1 MSLVPQRA
9 KTYHLQ
15 SSWELQATMHSS
27 MWDMTKEST
36 KCPTHLDCLWQS
48 RAGQLLKE
56 KRVWQCILTI
66 AVLPAAEPLGLSA
79 TLFSIFCKRVLG
91 SSSDNLRVSP
101 SVVLHVLLGPDQ
113 VSQELVESWVCVYLQ
128 LLSADAIF
136 TNVAARAPCYC
147 TVLKCKAERLCWLPG
162 PPVASI
168 QLAAKCM
175 AALCIILLTEV
186 HRKVLWGDRIR
197 LNEVTKKCQETKSY
211 KGADLHYLTLSIHV
225 ALP

>member
-1 MSLVPQRA
+1 MGIASNNALFNVGHDEGVHKVPNTLGLLVA
-9 KTYHLQ
+9 I
-15 SSWELQATMHSS
+15 SSWTAFERKASVTMY
-27 MWDMTKEST
+27 
-36 KCPTHLDCLWQS
+36 
-48 RAGQLLKE
+48 
-56 KRVWQCILTI
+56 
-66 AVLPAAEPLGLSA
+66 
-79 TLFSIFCKRVLG
+79 
-91 SSSDNLRVSP
+91 SDNSSFPCGGATRSISSP
-101 SVVLHVLLGPDQ
+101 FFHLLQTSFGFSHSYSFPLSVVLHVLLGPDQ
-113 VSQELVESWVCVYLQ
+113 GLVESWVCVYLQ

-162 PPVASI
+162 PPVASF

-211 KGADLHYLTLSIHV
+211 KGADLHYLTLSIHI

>member
-66 AVLPAAEPLGLSA
+66 AVFPAAEPLGLLA
-79 TLFSIFCKRVLG
+79 ALFFHLLQTSFGFFISLSYSFPL
-91 SSSDNLRVSP
+91 
-101 SVVLHVLLGPDQ
+101 SVVLHLLLGPDL

-162 PPVASI
+162 PPVASF

-186 HRKVLWGDRIR
+186 HRKVLWGDKIR
-197 LNEVTKKCQETKSY
+197 LKEVTKKMSRNQI
-211 KGADLHYLTLSIHV
+211 L
-225 ALP
+225 

>member
-1 MSLVPQRA
+1 MYSDNSSFTCGGAAWSISHPFF
-9 KTYHLQ
+9 HL
-15 SSWELQATMHSS
+15 LQKSFGFFI
-27 MWDMTKEST
+27 
-36 KCPTHLDCLWQS
+36 WQS
-48 RAGQLLKE
+48 YGF
-56 KRVWQCILTI
+56 
-66 AVLPAAEPLGLSA
+66 PL
-79 TLFSIFCKRVLG
+79 
-91 SSSDNLRVSP
+91 
-101 SVVLHVLLGPDQ
+101 SVVLHVLLGPDR
-113 VSQELVESWVCVYLQ
+113 VSRELVESWVCVYLQ

-186 HRKVLWGDRIR
+186 HRKVLWGDKIR
-197 LNEVTKKCQETKSY
+197 LNEVTKKCQETKCY
-211 KGADLHYLTLSIHV
+211 KGAYLHYLTLSIHV